1 MGAALARYAERA
13 RCARLF
19 SATVDAGIAG
29 REQCAVASS
38 AATGCTREE
47 ELDIV
52 AIEGL
57 HAPARHIVGR

>member
-1 MGAALARYAERA
+1 MLGLRAAS
-13 RCARLF
+13 
-19 SATVDAGIAG
+19 SAP
-29 REQCAVASS
+29 VASS